1 MAVSVFCNQVKV
13 GDLQIWAQGLK
24 ETYCFTY
31 TSSWLE
37 KGFALDPQLPLS
49 EYPCTDTTLWGCF
62 QDISPDRW
70 GRLVQRRKNKG
81 LLSESQYMLGTSD
94 YFRMGA
100 LRLHTEGK
108 FVADTT
114 DIPKL
119 VHLNA
124 LSEASAR
131 LEQGEACD
139 KDIKQLLSPSGSL
152 GGARP
157 KAGVEKQGALYIA
170 KFPSIK
176 DKDSQIPEC
185 EQTMLFLAHLAGINV
200 CESHL
205 HHIGDQA
212 ILLVKRFDRIST
224 DRIPYM
230 SAMTLLEAK
239 DGETHN
245 YCELS
250 QKLSIPDR
258 QELFRRMVF
267 NGLFGNCDDHLR
279 NHGLLYQNGKWAL
292 SPAFDITPTPTDWHK
307 QQHALLFAPGEPLPS
322 LDLFNQIK
330 EYFNVDHTMFAT
342 ILSAMLVAQEN
353 FEPIARKNG
362 INRNNLSELEH
373 NYAHAEFGKIQNY
386 LGVLKAKKQTQT
398 TAKSSQSRPLTL

>member
-1 MAVSVFCNQVKV
+1 
-13 GDLQIWAQGLK
+13 
-24 ETYCFTY
+24 
-31 TSSWLE
+31 
-37 KGFALDPQLPLS
+37 
-49 EYPCTDTTLWGCF
+49 
-62 QDISPDRW
+62 
-70 GRLVQRRKNKG
+70 
-81 LLSESQYMLGTSD
+81 
-94 YFRMGA
+94 MGA
-100 LRLHTEGK
+100 LRLYTEGK

-119 VHLNA
+119 AHLNA

-239 DGETHN
+239 DGETYN

-250 QKLSIPDR
+250 ESDALH
-258 QELFRRMVF
+258 F
-267 NGLFGNCDDHLR
+267 HL
-279 NHGLLYQNGKWAL
+279 GGA
-292 SPAFDITPTPTDWHK
+292 A
-307 QQHALLFAPGEPLPS
+307 
-322 LDLFNQIK
+322 
-330 EYFNVDHTMFAT
+330 
-342 ILSAMLVAQEN
+342 
-353 FEPIARKNG
+353 
-362 INRNNLSELEH
+362 
-373 NYAHAEFGKIQNY
+373 
-386 LGVLKAKKQTQT
+386 
-398 TAKSSQSRPLTL
+398 